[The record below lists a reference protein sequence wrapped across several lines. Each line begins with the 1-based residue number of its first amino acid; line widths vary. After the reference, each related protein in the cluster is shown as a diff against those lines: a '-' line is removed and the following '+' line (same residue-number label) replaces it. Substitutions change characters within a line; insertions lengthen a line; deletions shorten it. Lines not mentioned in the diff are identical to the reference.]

1 MAKRLDKSDIVSLN
15 TIRPYH
21 VSQSVDAFTGTDAYD
36 INISGSFQVTGS
48 TILSGSVTMKT
59 LTNTA
64 QTDVL
69 TYNSSTGRVY
79 YTASNAFGAPLDTGS
94 FFKQNGN
101 AFGTTAVLGTNDNNA
116 LRFETNATTKVHIGA
131 DGNVGINTTSPT
143 GKLTVS
149 GSGGYLTYD
158 DTNSAGNLLQL
169 RGSSDEL
176 PRADVSV
183 PSGSETVGITYGVRG
198 NTEASYPQYGK
209 IDDSFLCAST
219 YSNGLNIINLGGG
232 DKEDYIRIYSGRD
245 ANGNIPDIHI
255 QGSGSTRGY
264 VGVNTSNPTSNLH
277 VSGSLAS
284 GRGVLTTG
292 LFSHAEGYQ
301 TIASGAY
308 SHAEGTGSIAEQWY
322 THAEGRNTIAR
333 GIYSHAEGRDTL
345 SSGAS
350 SHTEGYLTT
359 ASGDYSHAE
368 GYLNISEGNYSHAEG
383 RQTLASGSYS
393 HAEGKETT
401 TIGFSSHAEGSGSIA
416 SGDYSHAEGHIT
428 NAEGFASHA
437 EGKQTLAYGAYSHAE
452 GSSSIARGDVSHA
465 EGRFT
470 TASGDYSHAEGQDT
484 NAEGYASHAEGKET
498 HTIGFSSH
506 AEGSGCIAYGDVS
519 HAEGRETFA
528 SGSYSHAEG
537 FYTTASGVAS
547 HADGK
552 YTWAK
557 GDLSHAEGQY
567 TVAHGDSSH
576 AEGTYTIASGSYSH
590 AEGSGSIAY
599 GFGSN
604 ASGRETQAIG
614 SYSYAGGIN
623 TIASG
628 SPQHVVGKYNTQGD
642 DTSLFI
648 VGNGDSL
655 TLRDAFKVTSNNS
668 IMVPT
673 ASTAPA
679 WTGVEGEIKPVFT
692 GGNYYLYVYIGGNWM
707 RTALTLAP

>member
-1 MAKRLDKSDIVSLN
+1 MAKRLDKSDIASLN

-21 VSQSVDAFTGTDAYD
+21 VSQSVDAFTGEVAYD
-36 INISGSFQVTGS
+36 INVSGSFQVTGS
-48 TILSGSVTMKT
+48 TILSGSVTMQT

-94 FFKQNGN
+94 FYKQNGN
-101 AFGTTAVLGTNDNNA
+101 SFGTTAILGTNDNNA
-116 LRFETNATTKVHIGA
+116 LRFETNATIKMHIGT
-131 DGNVGINTTSPT
+131 DGNVGINTTTPL

-149 GSGGYLTYD
+149 GSGGYLSYN
-158 DTNSAGNLLQL
+158 DTDAAGNLLL
-169 RGSSDEL
+169 LSGSSDEL
-176 PRADVSV
+176 IRNDISAF
-183 PSGSETVGITYGVRG
+183 SGSFSTALSYGVRG
-198 NTEASYPQYGK
+198 VDETSYPGYGK
-209 IDDSFLCAST
+209 PGDAFIYL
-219 YSNGLNIINLGGG
+219 SNLTNGFNIINQGTFGSI
-232 DKEDYIRIYSGRD
+232 KEDYIRFYAGRD
-245 ANGNIPDIHI
+245 ANGNTPDIHI

-264 VGVNTSNPTSNLH
+264 VGVNTENPTAHVH

-284 GRGVLTTG
+284 GRTVLTTG
-292 LFSHAEGYQ
+292 LFSHAEGRE
-301 TIASGAY
+301 TVASGAY
-308 SHAEGTGSIAEQWY
+308 SHAEGIGSIAEEWY

-368 GYLNISEGNYSHAEG
+368 GYLGKSIGNYSHAEG
-383 RQTLASGSYS
+383 KQTFASGAY
-393 HAEGKETT
+393 
-401 TIGFSSHAEGSGSIA
+401 SHAEGSGSIA
-416 SGDYSHAEGHIT
+416 LGDI
-428 NAEGFASHA
+428 
-437 EGKQTLAYGAYSHAE
+437 
-452 GSSSIARGDVSHA
+452 SHA

-470 TASGDYSHAEGQDT
+470 TASGDYSHAEGLST

-498 HTIGFSSH
+498 ITIGFSSH
-506 AEGSGCIAYGDVS
+506 AEGSGSIAFGDVS
-519 HAEGRETFA
+519 HAEGRETLA
-528 SGSYSHAEG
+528 SGAYSHAEG

-552 YTWAK
+552 YTWAQ
-557 GDLSHAEGQY
+557 GDLSHAEGQH
-567 TVAHGDSSH
+567 TVAYGDSSH
-576 AEGTYTIASGSYSH
+576 AEGFYTVASGAYSH

-599 GFGSN
+599 GFGAN
-604 ASGRETQAIG
+604 ASGRETQALG
-614 SYSYAGGIN
+614 NYSYAGGIN

-628 SPQHVVGKYNTQGD
+628 SPQHVVGKYNTHGD

-648 VGNGDSL
+648 VGNGDSI

-673 ASTAPA
+673 ASSAPA
-679 WTGVEGEIKPVFT
+679 WTGVEGEIKPVFS
-692 GGNYYLYVYIGGNWM
+692 GDNYYLYVYIGGNWM

>member
-48 TILSGSVTMKT
+48 TILSGSVTIQT
-59 LTNTA
+59 LTNPA

-94 FFKQNGN
+94 FYKQNGN
-101 AFGTTAVLGTNDNNA
+101 SFGTTAVLGTNDNNA
-116 LRFETNATTKVHIGA
+116 LRFETNATTKMHIGT
-131 DGNVGINTTSPT
+131 DGNVGVNTTTPL
-143 GKLTVS
+143 GKFTVS
-149 GSGGYLTYD
+149 GSGGYLSYN
-158 DTNSAGNLLQL
+158 DTDAAGNLVVLS
-169 RGSSDEL
+169 GSSDEL
-176 PRADVSV
+176 VRNDVTAL
-183 PSGSETVGITYGVRG
+183 SGSFSTILSYGVRG
-198 NTEASYPQYGK
+198 VDETSHPGYGK
-209 IDDSFLCAST
+209 PGDAFIYASNLA
-219 YSNGLNIINLGGG
+219 NGLNIINQGAFGSI
-232 DKEDYIRIYSGRD
+232 KEDYIRLYAGAD
-245 ANGNIPDIHI
+245 ADSSAINYIPDIHV

-264 VGVNTSNPTSNLH
+264 VGIHTETPTAHLH
-277 VSGSLAS
+277 VSGSLAN
-284 GRGVLTTG
+284 GRTVLTTG
-292 LFSHAEGYQ
+292 LFSHAEGRD
-301 TIASGAY
+301 TFASGAY
-308 SHAEGTGSIAEQWY
+308 SHAEGTGSIAEEWY
-322 THAEGRNTIAR
+322 THAEGRQTIAR

-359 ASGDYSHAE
+359 SSGDYSHAE
-368 GYLNISEGNYSHAEG
+368 GYLGRSSGNYSHAEG
-383 RQTLASGSYS
+383 KQTLASGAYSHAEGSGSIASGDISHAEGRFTTASGDYSHAEGLSTNAGGFAS

-416 SGDYSHAEGHIT
+416 SGD
-428 NAEGFASHA
+428 
-437 EGKQTLAYGAYSHAE
+437 
-452 GSSSIARGDVSHA
+452 
-465 EGRFT
+465 
-470 TASGDYSHAEGQDT
+470 
-484 NAEGYASHAEGKET
+484 
-498 HTIGFSSH
+498 
-506 AEGSGCIAYGDVS
+506 VS

-528 SGSYSHAEG
+528 SGAYSHAEG

-547 HADGK
+547 HADGRS
-552 YTWAK
+552 TWAK

-567 TVAHGDSSH
+567 TTAHGDSSH
-576 AEGTYTIASGSYSH
+576 AEGAYTIASGSYSH

-614 SYSYAGGIN
+614 DYSYAGGIN

-648 VGNGDSL
+648 VGNGDSI
-655 TLRDAFKVTSNNS
+655 TLRDAFKVTHSSS
-668 IMVPT
+668 IIVAT
-673 ASTAPA
+673 QSIAPS
-679 WTGVEGEIKPVFT
+679 WVGVEGEIKPVAT
-692 GGNYYLYVYIGGNWM
+692 GGNYYLYVYIGGNWR